1 MLEIMENKIILKSLL
16 KSDYRFLYDL
26 LEDRNSQVNI
36 LHKTMPTYDEH
47 VKFIKSKPYSKWY
60 IVYSGDE
67 RIGTILLTL
76 ENEVG
81 IFLKKNIQHKG
92 VGSFA
97 LKLLIIENPH
107 LSYLA
112 NINPNNKKSIKF
124 FKKNNFKLIQ
134 YTYEKPIGTKN

>member
-1 MLEIMENKIILKSLL
+1 MENNKIILKSISKL
-16 KSDYRFLYDL
+16 DYEFLYDL
-26 LEDRNSQVNI
+26 LGERNSQINI
-36 LHKTMPTYDEH
+36 SHKKMPTWEEH
-47 VKFIKSKPYSKWY
+47 IKFIKSKPYSKWY
-60 IVYSGDE
+60 IIYSANE

-97 LKLLIIENPH
+97 LKLLIKENPH
-107 LSYLA
+107 LRYLA

-134 YTYEKPIGTKN
+134 YTYEKPTGTKN

>member
-1 MLEIMENKIILKSLL
+1 MSKNDIILNKIK
-16 KSDYRFLYDL
+16 KEDYTFLHDL
-26 LEDRNSQVNI
+26 LSQRHSIVNI
-36 LHKTMPTYDEH
+36 SHKRMPTWEEH

-97 LKLLIIENPH
+97 LKLLIKENPH
-107 LSYLA
+107 LRYLA

-124 FKKNNFKLIQ
+124 FKKNDFKLIQ

>member
-1 MLEIMENKIILKSLL
+1 MSKNDIILNKIK
-16 KSDYRFLYDL
+16 KEDYTFLHDL
-26 LEDRNSQVNI
+26 LSQRHSIVNI
-36 LHKTMPTYDEH
+36 SHKRMPTWEEH

-97 LKLLIIENPH
+97 LKLLIKENPH
-107 LSYLA
+107 LRYLA